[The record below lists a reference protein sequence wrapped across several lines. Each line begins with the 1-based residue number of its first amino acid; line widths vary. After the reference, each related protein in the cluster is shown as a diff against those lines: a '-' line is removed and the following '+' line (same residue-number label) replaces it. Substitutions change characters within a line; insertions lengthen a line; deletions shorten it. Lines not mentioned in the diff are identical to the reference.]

1 MSAMRRRDVPLL
13 LVVLP
18 DGSRSLIPVSW
29 TDSAATSI
37 ADEPAAMS
45 NNHREHSLARLVDF
59 LHARSIVDALL
70 GRISAAR
77 PDAATEEENCGATD
91 PGASRDSVSTG
102 NRERSARSRSPRR
115 GT

>member
-45 NNHREHSLARLVDF
+45 NNHRKIRIGIQQF
-59 LHARSIVDALL
+59 VDALAPIEL
-70 GRISAAR
+70 A
-77 PDAATEEENCGATD
+77 
-91 PGASRDSVSTG
+91 PGSDFTTKR
-102 NRERSARSRSPRR
+102 
-115 GT
+115 